1 MPDLSDTYLIWSH
14 EHGRWWASPSGY
26 TSHLSAARHFTRE
39 AALLT
44 CLHAIPGTAS
54 RMGALPELPVRL
66 ADVLDFASAFL
77 SESPGLD
84 ADWS

>member
-39 AALLT
+39 AALLA
-44 CLHAIPGTAS
+44 CLHAMPGTAR

-66 ADVLDFASAFL
+66 ADVLAFTSAFL
-77 SESPGLD
+77 SEFPSLGE
-84 ADWS
+84 DWS